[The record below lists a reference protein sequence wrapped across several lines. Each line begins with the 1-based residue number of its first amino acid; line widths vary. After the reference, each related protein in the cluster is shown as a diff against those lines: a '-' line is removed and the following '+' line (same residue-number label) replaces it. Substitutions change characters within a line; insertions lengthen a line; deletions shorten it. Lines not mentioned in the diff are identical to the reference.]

1 MSDNES
7 TPESTAPEP
16 GAGAGAPLEHPERRL
31 LLVGS
36 IREFNRFCR
45 ERGLNPHSD
54 RVRLVQDASHLRGRS
69 AETHQLL
76 FLAHW
81 TDHLRDWREIYN
93 VAIARGLAKPGRWG
107 SDR

>member
-7 TPESTAPEP
+7 TPKSTAPEP

-36 IREFNRFCR
+36 LPEFNRFCR
-45 ERGLNPHSD
+45 ERGLNPRSD
-54 RVRLVQDASHLRGRS
+54 RVRLVQEPHHLRGRS

-76 FLAHW
+76 FLRNW
-81 TDHLRDWREIYN
+81 TDLRHWRDVYD
-93 VAIARGLAKPGRWG
+93 VAIAVGFAKPGNWG